1 MLAMIRTL
9 MKSLLIALLLAAVP
23 IRAED
28 KPDESLDLLV
38 TVIAAT
44 EEPAAQADMLRGL
57 ASALEGKKNVKMPTG
72 WAELSP
78 KLVKSSNE
86 EVRKLAAQ
94 LSAAFGDV
102 GTLDAMKK
110 TAADGTKPAADRIKA
125 IESLLTKPDPALAAL
140 LQSLLKDKA
149 AGLAEAAIKGLG
161 VIEDAK
167 TPAALLEA
175 YPALDAD
182 ARRAA
187 LNLLSFRKNYA
198 QALVA
203 AIKSGQIPPKELT
216 AYTVRQL
223 RNHNDKD
230 IDAFVTQT
238 WGLART
244 SPQDK
249 IDLIAKLKQQLTAAD
264 APKADLSAGRAL
276 FAKTCQQCH
285 TLFGEGGKIGPDITG
300 ANRADLDY
308 LMVNIIDPSAVIP
321 KDYQVTNVW
330 TKEGDVLSGIMTQED
345 AQAITILTETTTTR
359 IERKDIDTLKKSEL
373 SMMPEGLL
381 LPLSKQEMADL
392 IAYLRSPAQVPL
404 KK

>member
-1 MLAMIRTL
+1 
-9 MKSLLIALLLAAVP
+9 
-23 IRAED
+23 
-28 KPDESLDLLV
+28 
-38 TVIAAT
+38 
-44 EEPAAQADMLRGL
+44 
-57 ASALEGKKNVKMPTG
+57 
-72 WAELSP
+72 
-78 KLVKSSNE
+78 
-86 EVRKLAAQ
+86 
-94 LSAAFGDV
+94 
-102 GTLDAMKK
+102 
-110 TAADGTKPAADRIKA
+110 
-125 IESLLTKPDPALAAL
+125 
-140 LQSLLKDKA
+140 
-149 AGLAEAAIKGLG
+149 
-161 VIEDAK
+161 
-167 TPAALLEA
+167 
-175 YPALDAD
+175 
-182 ARRAA
+182 
-187 LNLLSFRKNYA
+187 LNLLSFRKTYA
-198 QALVA
+198 QALVS

-238 WGLART
+238 WGVART

-249 IDLIAKLKQQLTAAD
+249 IDLIAKLKQQLATAE
-264 APKADLSAGRAL
+264 PKPDPAAGRAI

-300 ANRADLDY
+300 ANRSDLDY
-308 LMVNIIDPSAVIP
+308 LLVNIVDPSAVIP

-359 IERKDIDTLKKSEL
+359 IERKDIDTIKKSEL

-381 LPLSKQEMADL
+381 LPLSKQELADL